1 MCRLW
6 FSLGCQFSDPQVSK
20 LRSDLDR
27 LLLPGGPDFQQLIS
41 NQSFTAYH
49 SRLAI
54 QGLTSASN
62 QPFFGRNSSVLLFN
76 GEILNWRHLL
86 SELTL
91 PDDISFDSD
100 TQFLS
105 YILDT
110 GLIEAYINKFK
121 GFFAFV
127 YFSPSL
133 NAVLASR
140 DCYGVKPL
148 YFSLI
153 ARQYLSFSSTS
164 EALTCHPY
172 LSNDLNHE
180 SFTDFLKY
188 GFFPFCASAF
198 GGIHQFPPGKLIR
211 YSLDEALRCIKTE
224 EISSFTPIDSF
235 LGVSA
240 SNNTLPGFSADTLLE
255 KLIESCRLRAVSDV
269 PISLF
274 LSGGIDSSLLALV
287 YSKFLDIKPDCFTL
301 KFDLSSDGD
310 ESEVAAITAA
320 SLNLNHHILPFS
332 VSDISSSA
340 ERVFR
345 SLDQPFVDTSIIPSF
360 ILCDFV
366 SRSYKVAISAD
377 GGDESYAGYPKYQR
391 FRSIYAKMQSLAWLP
406 SSFFKSLPYTNS
418 LPQQIQKAI
427 SAFSSSSS
435 LTESIYFLQHQI
447 WSSSAL
453 QEIFPNYHYFSRFNS
468 VEDFKMLPS
477 MLSSL
482 QFLDL
487 VFYMLDDILY
497 KIDRASMAFGLELR
511 EPMLDQDFVNYGL
524 SIPDHYKLARGKSKA
539 CLRDLVDQH
548 LPHVSRLPKKGFGIP
563 LDLLYK
569 SEFMQDSLSDS
580 ISSSSQI
587 WNILDR
593 SLVLSL
599 LESSSLTDNQEWQL
613 RSLLV
618 WCKTHSI

>member
-6 FSLGCQFSDPQVSK
+6 FSLGCQFSGPQVSK

-27 LLLPGGPDFQQLIS
+27 LLLPGGPDYQQLIS
-41 NQSFTAYH
+41 NELFTAYH

-54 QGLTSASN
+54 QGLNSASN
-62 QPFFGRNSSVLLFN
+62 QPFLGSNSSVLLFN

-86 SELTL
+86 SDL
-91 PDDISFDSD
+91 PLPEDISFDSD

-127 YFSPSL
+127 YFNPSL
-133 NAVLASR
+133 NTILASR

-164 EALTCHPY
+164 EALACHPY
-172 LSNDLNHE
+172 LSKDLNHE

-188 GFFPFCASAF
+188 GFFPFGASAF
-198 GGIHQFPPGKLIR
+198 DGIQQFPPGKLIR
-211 YSLDEALRCIKTE
+211 YSLDSLLRCNNTE
-224 EISSFTPIDSF
+224 EVSSFTPIDSF
-235 LGVSA
+235 LGFTA
-240 SNNTLPGFSADTLLE
+240 YNTLPNFSTETLLE

-287 YSKFLDIKPDCFTL
+287 YSKFLDVKPDCFTL
-301 KFDLSSDGD
+301 KFDLSRDGD
-310 ESEVAAITAA
+310 ESEVAALTAS
-320 SLNLNHHILPFS
+320 SLNLNHHILTFTA
-332 VSDISSSA
+332 SDISSSI

-345 SLDQPFVDTSIIPSF
+345 SLDQPFVDTSIIPSY

-391 FRSIYAKMQSLAWLP
+391 FQSIYSKMRALAWLP
-406 SSFFKSLPYTNS
+406 SSLFKSFPYTNS
-418 LPQQIQKAI
+418 FPQQIQKAI
-427 SAFSSSSS
+427 SAFSSTSN

-447 WSSSAL
+447 WSLSAL
-453 QEIFPNYHYFSRFNS
+453 QEIFPNYDSFCRLNS
-468 VEDFKMLPS
+468 VEDCNSLPS
-477 MLSSL
+477 TLSSL
-482 QFLDL
+482 QFLDII
-487 VFYMLDDILY
+487 FYMLDDILY
-497 KIDRASMAFGLELR
+497 KIDRASMAFGIELR

-524 SIPDHYKLARGKSKA
+524 SIPDQYKLTKGKSKA

-580 ISSSSQI
+580 ISSGSQL